1 MADGFLQ
8 RKMPARNSWVYERC
22 TRTHRRT
29 VTLAE
34 LVAYLLQNF
43 VGEGDRGKRVRI
55 RMHGLL
61 LSQLSQDPE
70 IHGSQAKNSAA
81 LTPQRARTCCE
92 IAI

>member
-22 TRTHRRT
+22 TRTHRRA

-34 LVAYLLQNF
+34 LAAYLLQNLL
-43 VGEGDRGKRVRI
+43 GESDRGERARV
-55 RMHGLL
+55 RMHGML
-61 LSQLSQDPE
+61 LSQLSQDRE
-70 IHGSQAKNSAA
+70 IHGSQAQKSAA
-81 LTPQRARTCCE
+81 LAPQRAGTCCE